1 MTLTP
6 ALHMVVTVLAAI
18 PITALTAMVW
28 LLVLRRFIPFYHDK
42 NLTSALR
49 TFFSAGFVSVPIIL
63 VFNVTIAPI
72 GYARTFSAVTELWN
86 MVVIVGILEEFSK
99 WIVFAVLMQ
108 RLRPLRSPEDGIL
121 LAAAVGLAFASVE
134 NVLYASTYGLRIL
147 WFRSVFNTVGHM
159 TYAALWGF
167 VWSAV
172 TWESGG
178 RISHREVPVAGAA
191 VIAVAILHGLYNS
204 SLYLG
209 VAIGLG
215 VKFIILLLS
224 IAAYQHLVDHS
235 PYRTYPRRSARRAIV
250 ELRTALR
257 HNPRSVILRRRLGM
271 HQLRLRDYAAAGAE
285 LPSGTSAG
293 RRNVGCSR
301 LSDRTRVVRAAP
313 YRGGNAASPGD
324 VRRSP
329 RSRSA
334 RPASP
339 APGDPRQRH
348 RAQRDR
354 SGRHGGSPPLGTG
367 VPACGGKAAGSD
379 STDPSKAPRRL
390 GPPRV
395 GVEGVRL
402 VTDSPQRSA
411 RSQTA
416 TG

>member
-271 HQLRLRDYAAAGAE
+271 HQLRLRDYAAAEQSFRRAHLQGG
-285 LPSGTSAG
+285 GTSVALVFLIELASYGQRRTEEGTRRLRVMFAG
-293 RRNVGCSR
+293 LPDPVRHALRRQLPETLGNDTVLNAIVRGVMGVPR
-301 LSDRTRVVRAAP
+301 RWAREYRPAEERRRAATA
-313 YRGGNAASPGD
+313 RTIESAAAT
-324 VRRSP
+324 R
-329 RSRSA
+329 
-334 RPASP
+334 
-339 APGDPRQRH
+339 
-348 RAQRDR
+348 
-354 SGRHGGSPPLGTG
+354 T
-367 VPACGGKAAGSD
+367 
-379 STDPSKAPRRL
+379 APRRR
-390 GPPRV
+390 GGRPVGDGQPP
-395 GVEGVRL
+395 
-402 VTDSPQRSA
+402 TISPV
-411 RSQTA
+411 QTA